1 MLNDKQ
7 RNKVYFEALKK
18 GINKNDTVLDIGTG
32 SGILSMIATKFT
44 NKKVYTCENSKVIAD
59 VAKKIISRN

>member
-18 GINKNDTVLDIGTG
+18 GISKNDTVLDIGTG

-44 NKKVYTCENSKVIAD
+44 NKKYIH
-59 VAKKIISRN
+59 AKTQK